1 MIALL
6 DGGRYFISDYADN
19 INDLLIDYASYIGAI
34 DMRVFKILV
43 NSNEMS
49 TDELIEYIN
58 KEEVKGKEVT
68 LKVERD
74 NKTKNIKVTP
84 KLNSENKCTKQ
95 LKK

>member
-58 KEEVKGKEVT
+58 QHAYSYEDKIVSIYELGTIIFKG
-68 LKVERD
+68 
-74 NKTKNIKVTP
+74 
-84 KLNSENKCTKQ
+84 
-95 LKK
+95 